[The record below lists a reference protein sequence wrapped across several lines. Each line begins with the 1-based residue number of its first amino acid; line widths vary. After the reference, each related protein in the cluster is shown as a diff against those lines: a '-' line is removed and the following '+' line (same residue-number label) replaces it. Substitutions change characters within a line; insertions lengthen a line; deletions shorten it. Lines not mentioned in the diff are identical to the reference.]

1 MGVGV
6 NGTDSKVGFPGEEP
20 CDVHDSDD
28 TTANSGCSVYW
39 PHAVKST
46 KSGVQ

>member
-20 CDVHDSDD
+20 TS
-28 TTANSGCSVYW
+28 TTVTTLL
-39 PHAVKST
+39 PTAVAVCI
-46 KSGVQ
+46 GLMR